1 MTYPYLNPVID
12 VKINGQL
19 LSVFTSRFEVTSD
32 LNGKADTCVVQ
43 VAGYAGKFSRG
54 DSIVIKWGYAGEDL
68 TEIFRGVVMG
78 VSHNDPVV
86 ITGIDYNCVLN
97 SKRLNMTFEDD
108 AASGIIR
115 SLLAN
120 SGLKLAVEDCPFE
133 IERLPFF
140 SLTIR
145 ECVDK
150 VTDIVR
156 RETGEQFYDY
166 IREGVFHWGPK
177 DLSQSPVHS
186 FETGMSIIRTE
197 QYGNLTMLETMVV
210 PVHHSDVI
218 QVDGENRFIVKVE
231 YLWDSGGRTKLWY

>member
-12 VKINGQL
+12 VKFDGRP

-32 LNGKADTCVVQ
+32 LNGKADTCLVQ

-54 DSIVIKWGYAGEDL
+54 DSIVLKWGYAGEDL
-68 TEIFRGVVMG
+68 TEIFRGVVTG
-78 VSHNDPVV
+78 VSDNDPVV

-97 SKRLNMTFEDD
+97 SKRINMTFEDET
-108 AASGIIR
+108 ASGVIQAVM
-115 SLLAN
+115 AN
-120 SGLKLAVEDCPFE
+120 SGLRLSVEDCPFE

-156 RETGEQFYDY
+156 RETGDQFYYY
-166 IREGVFHWGPK
+166 ISEGVFHWGPK

-186 FETGMSIIRTE
+186 FETGVNIIRAE
-197 QYGNLTMLETMVV
+197 RVGNLTMLETMVV
-210 PVHHSDVI
+210 PVQHSDI
-218 QVDGENRFIVKVE
+218 IEVDGDNQFIVKAE